1 MKPDLLVVLEIAL
14 MKKKATELYDEI
26 DDRVAQLY
34 DEFGASRFDY
44 DLKDLPDGGFNQMSE
59 ILEFGKSLL
68 EEKQYFKFEII
79 DNLKTMVEE
88 GVVWKSTSFK
98 PVSFASGALKNAP
111 KSLK

>member
-44 DLKDLPDGGFNQMSE
+44 DLKDLKLDWEYPE
-59 ILEFGKSLL
+59 AVEFGKSLL
-68 EEKQYFKFEII
+68 EEKRYFKFEII

>member
-1 MKPDLLVVLEIAL
+1 MKPRLVEVLEIAL
-14 MKKKATELYDEI
+14 MKKRATDLYDEI
-26 DDRVAQLY
+26 DARVAALY
-34 DEFGASRFDY
+34 EEFGANRFDY
-44 DLKDLPDGGFNQMSE
+44 DLKDLRSDGAYPE
-59 ILEFGKSLL
+59 AAEFGKELL